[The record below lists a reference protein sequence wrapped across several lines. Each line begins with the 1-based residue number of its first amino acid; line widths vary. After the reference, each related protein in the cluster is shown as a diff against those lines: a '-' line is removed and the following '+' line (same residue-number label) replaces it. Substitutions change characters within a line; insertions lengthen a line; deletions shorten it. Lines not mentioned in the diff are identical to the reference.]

1 MEGYIKLS
9 RKFFSNDMWN
19 EARTFSSCEAW
30 LDLIQSARFEATPR
44 LARIGVREVYYTRG
58 QYPTDVRYVTNVWN

>member
-30 LDLIQSARFEATPR
+30 LDLIQSARFEATPHMER
-44 LARIGVREVYYTRG
+44 VSEVEKSLI
-58 QYPTDVRYVTNVWN
+58 QEDNILHP

>member
-19 EARTFSSCEAW
+19 EARTFSSCEAYDLRQRPVW
-30 LDLIQSARFEATPR
+30 RVSEVEKSLIQEDNILHP
-44 LARIGVREVYYTRG
+44 
-58 QYPTDVRYVTNVWN
+58 

>member
-19 EARTFSSCEAW
+19 EARTFSSAK
-30 LDLIQSARFEATPR
+30 
-44 LARIGVREVYYTRG
+44 RG
-58 QYPTDVRYVTNVWN
+58 LT

>member
-1 MEGYIKLS
+1 
-9 RKFFSNDMWN
+9 MWN

-44 LARIGVREVYYTRG
+44 MESIGGREVSYTSVGNGLRG
-58 QYPTDVRYVTNVWN
+58 KYGRFLPF

>member
-1 MEGYIKLS
+1 MDGYIKLS

-44 LARIGVREVYYTRG
+44 MERVSEVEKSLI
-58 QYPTDVRYVTNVWN
+58 QEDNILHP